1 MTLIKCGVNTTK
13 SLKGIM
19 DFDPIFRTVAY
30 FSMEI
35 GIKANM
41 PTYAG
46 GLGILAGDILKS
58 AADLAVPMVGVTLL
72 YRKGYF
78 TQELD
83 GNGRQVE
90 KPAEWDPSE
99 EMELLPN
106 EIIITLEQ
114 RKIIIRVWVHE
125 ITGNTGYTIPVY
137 FLDTDIE
144 GNDPKDRALTG
155 SLYGGDE
162 RYRLCQ
168 ELILGLGGLRM
179 LRSIGFNNLRKFH
192 LNEGHAAFLVLEML
206 REEGFENFQKIRER
220 GVFTTHTPVPAGHD
234 HFSYEL
240 VEKVMSVNIV
250 NQLRKMLSQEG
261 VSMTELGM
269 RYCSFVNGVSRKH
282 AEVSRKMFQKEDIY
296 SITNGVHPGTWVSP
310 EMKLIFDSSIP
321 GWINAPARM
330 VQSVNIPCSKI
341 WKAHMS
347 AKSRLI
353 SYIKDTQGIRLDENI
368 LTIGFGRRATPYKR
382 ADLIF
387 SDLHKLLDI
396 ASGKVQLV
404 FAGKAH
410 PRDEGG
416 KGIIQK
422 IIGLS
427 EVLGDNIPLVFL
439 EDYDMETGALLT
451 QGVDLWLN
459 TPRRPREA
467 SGTSGMKCALN
478 GVPNFSIL
486 DGWWIEGCIEGVTGW
501 AIGPEAVEDFLS
513 SYDETKDADDLY
525 RKLEEKVIPLYYKN
539 REGWIGMMKN
549 IIALNASY
557 FNTHRVVREYCEQ
570 AYGIEFLGM

>member
-1 MTLIKCGVNTTK
+1 
-13 SLKGIM
+13 
-19 DFDPIFRTVAY
+19 
-30 FSMEI
+30 
-35 GIKANM
+35 
-41 PTYAG
+41 
-46 GLGILAGDILKS
+46 
-58 AADLAVPMVGVTLL
+58 
-72 YRKGYF
+72 
-78 TQELD
+78 
-83 GNGRQVE
+83 
-90 KPAEWDPSE
+90 
-99 EMELLPN
+99 
-106 EIIITLEQ
+106 
-114 RKIIIRVWVHE
+114 
-125 ITGNTGYTIPVY
+125 
-137 FLDTDIE
+137 
-144 GNDPKDRALTG
+144 
-155 SLYGGDE
+155 
-162 RYRLCQ
+162 
-168 ELILGLGGLRM
+168 
-179 LRSIGFNNLRKFH
+179 
-192 LNEGHAAFLVLEML
+192 
-206 REEGFENFQKIRER
+206 
-220 GVFTTHTPVPAGHD
+220 
-234 HFSYEL
+234 
-240 VEKVMSVNIV
+240 
-250 NQLRKMLSQEG
+250 
-261 VSMTELGM
+261 
-269 RYCSFVNGVSRKH
+269 
-282 AEVSRKMFQKEDIY
+282 MFQKEDIY

-330 VQSVNIPCSKI
+330 VQSVNIPGSKI

-353 SYIKDTQGIRLDENI
+353 SYIKDTQGIRLDDNI

-501 AIGPEAVEDFLS
+501 AIGPEAVEDFIS
-513 SYDETKDADDLY
+513 SYDETKDAEDLY